1 VYEEW
6 RHGPIKGVRIPVN
19 VLDAMAE
26 GKFLPI
32 DELDGGFIRPTYNEQ
47 VIVSYMQ
54 AGLICDYI
62 HRRFGFDRIVA
73 LLAEFRD
80 GKGTGQAIRDTLGIS
95 PSDFDD
101 GFNEFIDQ
109 EFGRL
114 LPQLDS
120 WKGLHRQAVQQLS
133 ASDWQK
139 SVDASI
145 KALEIFPDYVESDS
159 PYIIL
164 AKAYANL
171 GNEEA
176 ELDTLMKYWQ
186 RGGYAPEALRLL
198 ARKLYHRDRVGQ
210 AVQVL
215 GSLNLVDP
223 FDNELHSTL
232 GDWLLESGKTGTA
245 LKEYEIALAMQP
257 HDMAAAYYR
266 VARANHMLKQT
277 DEARKNVLAALEI
290 APHYRPAQKLLL
302 ETTQSP

>member
-1 VYEEW
+1 
-6 RHGPIKGVRIPVN
+6 VN